1 MDTNKRIKE
10 LESLIEKNIALYYNN
25 SNKAVSNIEF
35 DSWVEELEYLNP
47 DSPVLNIME
56 NNMGDYEKVVLPF
69 RLYSQRKTKTW
80 TDISNWINSTLSEM
94 KKLGLENKDLK
105 LVITP
110 KLDGIHLMEYNK
122 NTFTRG
128 EDGIEGYKVSSRT
141 KYFLNIENGYNE
153 LAFGGEIITSK
164 KVYKEYFETAGYTS
178 PRNLIQSFFSN
189 LEVPKNI
196 DKVDYIRYSIY
207 NKELDKD
214 EQLEI
219 CNIVN
224 KIKIEY
230 KILNV
235 WDLSE
240 EYLDSLFE
248 KWSEF
253 YNIDGLVI
261 DINDYQTRKALGYRN
276 KYPKFSISFK
286 PERYNQE
293 LTKTKINN
301 IRLQISRY
309 GKIAPVAEVDSVLI
323 NNGNVTNVSLYNMK
337 YVYDNNICIG
347 QEGFVFRSGSINPKF
362 KSFIPNDN
370 LIPFKVDY
378 CPFCGSKL
386 VWDENHVDLNCVN
399 KECKEILCQ
408 QIYFFFKTI
417 GVKDFGLKSIQAFV
431 YKGNFKSIIDFF
443 NEDLILKSNIEGI
456 GQISKNKFLDELD
469 KLKEE
474 GVALEKIQEASGCF
488 EGIAS
493 STFKLLNKLNIDI
506 EFLYKDSYYN
516 EILSNLTKIEGVG
529 EITAEEYLYG
539 LPEFWKFY
547 FTLKEFITIKKEK
560 KQLVDLSN
568 YRVVFTGF
576 RDEELKNYIEN
587 NGGKVL
593 SSVSSNCTYLIT
605 KNINSTSSKIEKA
618 KSLGINVISID
629 ELKTLILK

>member
-1 MDTNKRIKE
+1 MDTNKRTKE

-25 SNKAVSNIEF
+25 SNKAVSNVEF

-56 NNMGDYEKVVLPF
+56 NKMGDYEKVVLPF

-80 TDISNWINSTLSEM
+80 IDISNWINSTLSEM
-94 KKLGLENKDLK
+94 KKAGLENKELK

-128 EDGIEGYKVSSRT
+128 EDGVEGYKVSSRT
-141 KYFLNIENGYNE
+141 KYFLNIGNGYDE

-196 DKVDYIRYSIY
+196 DKVDYIRYSVY
-207 NKELDKD
+207 NKELNKD
-214 EQLEI
+214 EQLDI

-224 KIKIEY
+224 KIKIDY

-240 EYLDSLFE
+240 KYLDSLFE

-293 LTKTKINN
+293 LIETKIND

-309 GKIAPVAEVDSVLI
+309 GKIAPVAEVDSVFI

-347 QEGFVFRSGSINPKF
+347 QRGFVFRSGSINP
-362 KSFIPNDN
+362 I
-370 LIPFKVDY
+370 
-378 CPFCGSKL
+378 
-386 VWDENHVDLNCVN
+386 
-399 KECKEILCQ
+399 
-408 QIYFFFKTI
+408 
-417 GVKDFGLKSIQAFV
+417 
-431 YKGNFKSIIDFF
+431 
-443 NEDLILKSNIEGI
+443 
-456 GQISKNKFLDELD
+456 
-469 KLKEE
+469 
-474 GVALEKIQEASGCF
+474 
-488 EGIAS
+488 
-493 STFKLLNKLNIDI
+493 
-506 EFLYKDSYYN
+506 
-516 EILSNLTKIEGVG
+516 
-529 EITAEEYLYG
+529 
-539 LPEFWKFY
+539 
-547 FTLKEFITIKKEK
+547 
-560 KQLVDLSN
+560 
-568 YRVVFTGF
+568 
-576 RDEELKNYIEN
+576 
-587 NGGKVL
+587 
-593 SSVSSNCTYLIT
+593 
-605 KNINSTSSKIEKA
+605 
-618 KSLGINVISID
+618 
-629 ELKTLILK
+629 